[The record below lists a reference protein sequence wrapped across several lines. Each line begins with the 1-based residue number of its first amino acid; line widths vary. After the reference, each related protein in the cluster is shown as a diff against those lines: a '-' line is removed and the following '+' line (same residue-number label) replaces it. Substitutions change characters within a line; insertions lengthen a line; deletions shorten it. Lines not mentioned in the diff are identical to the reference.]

1 MKCGQTAVG
10 LLLKIFTTI
19 MGISAITEAEEVRI
33 QGEKEDREESVLA
46 LLGIVGTIL
55 NLLVIIFVYIYTTF

>member
-1 MKCGQTAVG
+1 MKCGTAVG

>member
-1 MKCGQTAVG
+1 MKCGTAAG
-10 LLLKIFTTI
+10 LLLKTFTTK

-46 LLGIVGTIL
+46 LLGIIGTIL
-55 NLLVIIFVYIYTTF
+55 NLLVIIFVYVYTTF